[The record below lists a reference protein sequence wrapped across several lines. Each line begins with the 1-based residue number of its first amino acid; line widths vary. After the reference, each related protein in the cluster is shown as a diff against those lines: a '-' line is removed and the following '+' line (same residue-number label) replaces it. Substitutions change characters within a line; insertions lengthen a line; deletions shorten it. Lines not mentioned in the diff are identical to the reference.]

1 MVQDAFFTETKM
13 KLMIS
18 SVMAIGLLA
27 AFPVAAATD
36 APTSLAASDHDQQ
49 RHNNNVGKKDHKAQ
63 PSVRDVRPAQRH
75 QPQIKFDKR
84 RDGGAAGVDIR
95 MKDRDQ
101 VRVRAHRPDVI
112 VRRHFNR
119 NISATRRFHWRAYHR
134 PHGWYY
140 RRWTFGEFLPRLF
153 WAQTYWIT
161 SYWMFELPAPPPG
174 CVWVRY
180 GDDAL
185 LVDSDTGEIV
195 EVVYDLF
202 E

>member
-1 MVQDAFFTETKM
+1 MRLIIA
-13 KLMIS
+13 

-49 RHNNNVGKKDHKAQ
+49 RHNSNVGKKDHKAQ
-63 PSVRDVRPAQRH
+63 TGVRDVRPTQRH
-75 QPQIKFDKR
+75 QPQIDVGKR
-84 RDGGAAGVDIR
+84 RDGGGAGVDIR
-95 MKDRDQ
+95 IKNRDQ
-101 VRVRAHRPDVI
+101 VRVRTHRPDI
-112 VRRHFNR
+112 VARRHFNR
-119 NISATRRFHWRAYHR
+119 NISASHRFHWRVYHR

-140 RRWTFGEFLPRLF
+140 HRWTFGEFLPRLF

-185 LVDSDTGEIV
+185 LVDADTGEIV